1 MVMFPE
7 IKLPFKLLLG
17 IAFGG
22 LLILLLSGPFLPMLN
37 GLIAIY
43 LHPSLLVTDYLAVG
57 GLQATLVNA
66 WLVTWVA
73 VLVLH
78 RLHVKFSGVS
88 FAGVLTIFAFAF
100 FGKNILNI
108 LPIWLGFY
116 AYTKMKGTNLSQYT
130 GTFLFSTGLAPV
142 TSFMMFGIPGLSLF
156 LSIPLG
162 IVAGVIAGWLTPMV
176 VSIVGKFHQ
185 GYNLYNTGFG
195 MGFIAMLFTS
205 ILKAFNV
212 NVGVEQTLT
221 FAYHTFLFWFV
232 FILSVGLIGVAFLL
246 HRQVYRPW
254 LRLIQSPGNLPSDFY
269 KEFGLAATLFNVGTI
284 GLFSL
289 IFVVS
294 LNFSLSGPMIAG
306 IFTFMAFGSYGK
318 HIQNSLPIMTGLIIA
333 SMIPGF
339 SLTNLGPS
347 IAVFF
352 VTALAPVA
360 GKFGVIYGLLAG
372 FIHLLIAPQA
382 LALQG
387 GFDLYNNGFTA
398 GLVAGL
404 VVVIA
409 QQFPFPNLINFF
421 NKKTLKH

>member
-1 MVMFPE
+1 MLMFPE

-17 IAFGG
+17 IALGG
-22 LLILLLSGPFLPMLN
+22 LFLLLLTGPFLLTLE
-37 GLIAIY
+37 GLSAIY

-57 GLQATLVNA
+57 GLQATLINA
-66 WLVTWVA
+66 WVITWVA
-73 VLVLH
+73 ILVLH
-78 RLHVKFSGVS
+78 RQQVKFSGVA

-100 FGKNILNI
+100 FGKNLLNI
-108 LPIWLGFY
+108 LPVWIGFY
-116 AYTKMKGTNLSQYT
+116 AYTKMKGTSLSQYT

-142 TSFMMFGIPGLSLF
+142 TSFIMFAIPGLPLY

-162 IVAGVIAGWLTPMV
+162 VFSGILAGWLTPMV

-195 MGFIAMLFTS
+195 MGFIAMLFSS

-212 NVGVEQTLT
+212 NVSVALTLT
-221 FAYHTFLFWFV
+221 FSYHSTLLWFT
-232 FILSVGLIGVAFLL
+232 FILSIGLIGLAFIL

-254 LRLIQSPGNLPSDFY
+254 LKLIQSPGNLPTDFY
-269 KEFGLAATLFNVGTI
+269 KEFGLAATLFNVGTL
-284 GLFSL
+284 GLFSFIL
-289 IFVVS
+289 VIVF
-294 LNFSLSGPMIAG
+294 NFPLSGPMVAG

-318 HIQNSLPIMTGLIIA
+318 HLVNALPVMTGLILA
-333 SMIPGF
+333 SMLPGF

-360 GKFGVIYGLLAG
+360 GKFGIFYGVLAG

-398 GLVAGL
+398 GLVAGI

-409 QQFPFPNLINFF
+409 QQFPFPTLSRLI
-421 NKKTLKH
+421 KKTSARH